1 MTIFAIGLAILSFF
15 AGVAIMWLVCRRTR
29 SKQLNAAMAA
39 NNAFLSASA
48 HQLRAPLNQIVGSLQ
63 ALDFQK
69 NGLTKKQ
76 EQLIGILNEGSYNLR
91 GSLMDI
97 LDILDLQSDRLNIEA
112 SKVNFRATLRT
123 LERRFA
129 KRAEKKGLTLSFDT
143 RKLSHWHFEM
153 DQTRYIQCVSTVI
166 AQSIKQTDSG
176 AVSVA
181 FDLTAAGPQSQG
193 YLQAYIKDSSAGM
206 DQYMTE
212 SYFRPDKYENNAE
225 MMDTDGRRLS
235 LMLSRMLAEKMGG
248 SLTVKSAF
256 GSGVAFKLSVPVAM
270 TKVPAGEAE
279 PSTAKPVER
288 MKAHL
293 ADKTIL
299 VVDDDKINLL
309 IMKELLGQGEVGE
322 VLLAANGSEA
332 VEILKTTKCDLVF
345 MDIQMPVMDGIAAT
359 REIRESDEAF
369 SKIPII
375 AMTTSVTREYL
386 VRYKEA
392 GMNAVLPKP
401 VIIDTLYETLETFVV
416 KKKQRDAA

>member
-1 MTIFAIGLAILSFF
+1 VTIFAIGLAILSFF
-15 AGVAIMWLVCRRTR
+15 AGAAIMWLVCRRTR

-76 EQLIGILNEGSYNLR
+76 EQLLGILNEGSYNLR

-129 KRAEKKGLTLSFDT
+129 KRAEKKGLTLSFDA

-153 DQTRYIQCVSTVI
+153 DQTRYIQCVSTIV
-166 AQSIKQTDSG
+166 AQCIKQTDSG
-176 AVSVA
+176 AVSVT
-181 FDLTAAGPQSQG
+181 FDLTAAGSQQQG

-212 SYFRPDKYENNAE
+212 SYFRPDKYDNNAE

-270 TKVPAGEAE
+270 TKAPAGEAE